1 MPTSW
6 ARAEK
11 DEKDRTGIIG
21 GSVVFSNE
29 EIQSLNALEMSVYN
43 YVAKNREKVVYMKI
57 RELAAQAH
65 VSTTTVLH
73 MCKKFGCDG
82 YTEFKLR
89 LKQEMLR
96 DKRDVADLDIS
107 ALQDFLSRLSSP
119 AIQTQ
124 IDGVVE
130 LLRGMG
136 HVLFI
141 GVGNSSILARYGARY
156 LCNVGYFATAIDD
169 PFTPISGVVNTQA
182 KFDKVAVVAL
192 SVSGE
197 TEQIIS
203 MTQSLKERGCV
214 IISITNSASCT
225 LARLSDYNLI
235 FPADLPGPG
244 ALPAGNDRPAAVP
257 ARPQRHLYRGAVR
270 FLGSVKKVPSS
281 RHVRMDGTHTGKFGA
296 ESVRGP
302 LGRVRGSA
310 LNFV

>member
-225 LARLSDYNLI
+225 LARLSDYNLNYYMTEVKLNGYFQLTCQAPVLCLLEMI
-235 FPADLPGPG
+235 GRRLYQPGP
-244 ALPAGNDRPAAVP
+244 NDT
-257 ARPQRHLYRGAVR
+257 
-270 FLGSVKKVPSS
+270 FTEVK
-281 RHVRMDGTHTGKFGA
+281 
-296 ESVRGP
+296 
-302 LGRVRGSA
+302 
-310 LNFV
+310 

>member
-1 MPTSW
+1 M
-6 ARAEK
+6 
-11 DEKDRTGIIG
+11 
-21 GSVVFSNE
+21 FSNE

-82 YTEFKLR
+82 YTEFKVR

-107 ALQDFLSRLSSP
+107 ALQDFLARLAAP
-119 AIQTQ
+119 ATQAQ

-130 LLRGMG
+130 ALRGMG
-136 HVLFI
+136 HILFI

-169 PFTPISGVVNTQA
+169 PFTPLSGVVNTRA
-182 KFDKVAVVAL
+182 RFDNVAVVAL

-197 TEQIIS
+197 TEQIIT
-203 MTQSLKERGCV
+203 MTQALKRQLHPGQPERLQPELLHDGR
-214 IISITNSASCT
+214 A
-225 LARLSDYNLI
+225 AERLFS
-235 FPADLPGPG
+235 ADLPGPG
-244 ALPAGNDRPAAVP
+244 PLPAGNDRPAAVP
-257 ARPQRHLYRGAVR
+257 ARPRRYLYRSEITQNKTGSLSRRSGKGAGFCCGR
-270 FLGSVKKVPSS
+270 DYDSS
-281 RHVRMDGTHTGKFGA
+281 NI
-296 ESVRGP
+296 P
-302 LGRVRGSA
+302 LYSW
-310 LNFV
+310 

>member
-225 LARLSDYNLI
+225 LARLSDYNLNYFQLTCQAPVLCLLEMI
-235 FPADLPGPG
+235 GRRLYQPGP
-244 ALPAGNDRPAAVP
+244 NDTFTE
-257 ARPQRHLYRGAVR
+257 VR
-270 FLGSVKKVPSS
+270 
-281 RHVRMDGTHTGKFGA
+281 
-296 ESVRGP
+296 
-302 LGRVRGSA
+302 
-310 LNFV
+310 

>member
-6 ARAEK
+6 AP
-11 DEKDRTGIIG
+11 TGYIC
-21 GSVVFSNE
+21 
-29 EIQSLNALEMSVYN
+29 LNALEMSVYN

-82 YTEFKLR
+82 YTEFKVR

-107 ALQDFLSRLSSP
+107 ALQDFLARLAAP
-119 AIQTQ
+119 ATQAQ

-130 LLRGMG
+130 ALRGMG
-136 HVLFI
+136 HILFI

-169 PFTPISGVVNTQA
+169 PFTPLSGVVNTQA
-182 KFDKVAVVAL
+182 RFDNVAVVAL

-197 TEQIIS
+197 TEQIIT
-203 MTQSLKERGCV
+203 MTQALKERGCTIV
-214 IISITNSASCT
+214 SITNSASCT
-225 LARLSDYNLI
+225 LARLSDYNLNYYMT
-235 FPADLPGPG
+235 D
-244 ALPAGNDRPAAVP
+244 
-257 ARPQRHLYRGAVR
+257 VR
-270 FLGSVKKVPSS
+270 LNGYFTEVK
-281 RHVRMDGTHTGKFGA
+281 
-296 ESVRGP
+296 
-302 LGRVRGSA
+302 
-310 LNFV
+310 